1 MKKLH
6 DVKLMFS
13 VLTDTK
19 ENWLIIRDP
28 FFFLIGR
35 DLVSVALVSIWSRMV
50 DA

>member
-28 FFFLIGR
+28 VF
-35 DLVSVALVSIWSRMV
+35 VALVSIWSRMV